1 MPSFPRVLVP
11 VVLFPMACAPS
22 RDAVDGM
29 RGRDTLVVFSAA
41 SLAVPMRALLDTV
54 SRESGAVVQEEHGGS
69 LELARR
75 VTELHRVPD
84 VIALADEEV
93 FPRVLVPSATSW
105 YATFAR
111 NRMVI
116 AWTARSRYASELDA
130 STWFRILLR
139 PDVLVGRT
147 DPELAPAG
155 YRALLM
161 YALAEQYY
169 REPGLA
175 ARLVRASPARLQRGN
190 AAELAALL
198 EAGELDYIIEY
209 ESLAQAHHFAM
220 LRLPPEID
228 LGDASLAS
236 AYAVAAVRVRR
247 GQDSVTLRGTPIRY
261 ALSVPRAAP
270 HAAAG
275 ARFVTTLLGARGKAT
290 FRGANV
296 DMLDRPVL
304 IGDSVPHA
312 VRDALPH

>member
-1 MPSFPRVLVP
+1 MPTVPRVLVP
-11 VVLFPMACAPS
+11 LLTCVLACAPS
-22 RDAVDGM
+22 RDAVHGVG
-29 RGRDTLVVFSAA
+29 GRDTLIVFSAA
-41 SLAVPMRALLDTV
+41 SLALPMRALLESV
-54 SRESGAVVQEEHGGS
+54 ARETGTVVQEEHGGS

-75 VTELHRVPD
+75 VTDLHRVPD

-93 FPRVLVPSATSW
+93 FPRVLVPCATSW

-116 AWTARSRYASELDA
+116 AWTARSRHASEFTA
-130 STWFRILLR
+130 ATWRQILLR

-169 REPGLA
+169 RDPGLA

-209 ESLAQAHHFAM
+209 ESLAQAHHFSI
-220 LRLPPEID
+220 LRLPPETD

-236 AYAVAAVRVRR
+236 AYAAASVRVRR
-247 GQDSVTLRGTPIRY
+247 GRDTVTLRGAPILY
-261 ALSVPRAAP
+261 AISVPRAAP

-275 ARFVTTLLGARGKAT
+275 ARFVATLLGARGRAT
-290 FRGANV
+290 FRSANV
-296 DMLDRPVL
+296 DMLDRPALV
-304 IGDSVPHA
+304 GDSVPSA
-312 VRDALPH
+312 LRDALHP